1 MSFQNQCLLIS
12 KCNGS
17 QILCILVTDSVISR
31 SHHPKFPIIPMIMFH
46 NFRLLISCNHDYS
59 VVLFRKAKLRFIA
72 PLLQQSA
79 SYFRGAKRILWP
91 QKYNL
96 LGSNCKPKSTKKR
109 IVSPLFSSSLYQGLT
124 DQDTC
129 CSCCWYLCSSD
140 SAVVVTLHIDMFSLS
155 CRVLDIQGCNTLCV
169 HVTQVLDSLVY
180 GFGVLWADGYKY
192 KVVYSSRFFGY
203 RYDGL

>member
-1 MSFQNQCLLIS
+1 MICRIKYCRIQELRNCSFSFKTSSFAMRNSDSSLRC
-12 KCNGS
+12 GS
-17 QILCILVTDSVISR
+17 SRQVT
-31 SHHPKFPIIPMIMFH
+31 FE
-46 NFRLLISCNHDYS
+46 
-59 VVLFRKAKLRFIA
+59 
-72 PLLQQSA
+72 
-79 SYFRGAKRILWP
+79 GAKRILWP

-169 HVTQVLDSLVY
+169 HVM
-180 GFGVLWADGYKY
+180 
-192 KVVYSSRFFGY
+192 
-203 RYDGL
+203 

>member
-1 MSFQNQCLLIS
+1 MMLCNKVACSHSYLQLVRFPLKRPLSQSETAIYRSAAVVAGKLLLRGQNEFCAHKS
-12 KCNGS
+12 TTC
-17 QILCILVTDSVISR
+17 
-31 SHHPKFPIIPMIMFH
+31 
-46 NFRLLISCNHDYS
+46 
-59 VVLFRKAKLRFIA
+59 
-72 PLLQQSA
+72 
-79 SYFRGAKRILWP
+79 
-91 QKYNL
+91 L
-96 LGSNCKPKSTKKR
+96 LGSTCKPKSTKKR
-109 IVSPLFSSSLYQGLT
+109 IVSPLFSSSLYQGLI

-192 KVVYSSRFFGY
+192 KVIYSSRFFGY
-203 RYDGL
+203 RYGGL